1 MQINI
6 RVAEEKDFAEIFKLI
21 RELAVFENQTDQLLN
36 STEKMREEKEFF
48 NCYVAETPDKKI
60 VGYATYIFCYYTW
73 VGKSL
78 YMDDLYVLPEYRGK
92 GIGTLL
98 IGKVIDFAR
107 ETKCHRLR
115 WQVSNWNAKA
125 IVFYKSLGAVINE
138 TEQNCDISFS

>member
-1 MQINI
+1 MDIKI
-6 RVAEEKDFAEIFKLI
+6 RKAEEKDFTEIFKLI
-21 RELAVFENQTDQLLN
+21 HELAVFEHQTDQLLN
-36 STEKMREEKEFF
+36 SVERMKDEKEFF
-48 NCYVAETPDKKI
+48 NCYIAETADKKI

-107 ETKCHRLR
+107 ETTCHRLR

>member
-1 MQINI
+1 MDIEI
-6 RVAEEKDFAEIFKLI
+6 RPAEEKDFARIFELI
-21 RELAVFENQTDQLLN
+21 YELAVFENQSEQLLN
-36 STEKMREEKEFF
+36 SAERMREEKEFF
-48 NCYVAETPDKKI
+48 NCYVAENQDRKI

-98 IGKVIDFAR
+98 IRKVMDYAR

-138 TEQNCDISFS
+138 TEQNCDVSF

>member
-1 MQINI
+1 MEVKI
-6 RVAEEKDFAEIFKLI
+6 RVAEEKDFPRIFELI
-21 RELAVFENQTDQLLN
+21 QELAVFEKQTDQLLN
-36 STEKMREEKEFF
+36 SAERMLAEKEYF
-48 NCYVAETPDKKI
+48 NCYVAETDDLKI
-60 VGYATYIFCYYTW
+60 IGYATYIFSYYTW

-98 IGKVIDFAR
+98 IRKVIDYAR

-115 WQVSNWNAKA
+115 WQVSSWNAKA

-138 TEQNCDISFS
+138 TEQNCDISF

>member
-1 MQINI
+1 MEIKI
-6 RVAEEKDFAEIFKLI
+6 RVAEEKDFARVIELI
-21 RELAVFENQTDQLLN
+21 HELAVFENQTDQLVN
-36 STEKMREEKEFF
+36 SADRMMAEKEFF
-48 NCYVAETPDKKI
+48 NCYVAETPDRKI

-98 IGKVIDFAR
+98 IRKVIDYAR

-138 TEQNCDISFS
+138 TEQNCDLSF

>member
-1 MQINI
+1 MEIKI
-6 RVAEEKDFAEIFKLI
+6 RIAEERDFQRILELI
-21 RELAVFENQTDQLLN
+21 HELAVFEHQTDQLLN
-36 STEKMREEKEFF
+36 SAGRMLEEKEYF
-48 NCYVAETPDKKI
+48 NCYVAENEDGII

-78 YMDDLYVLPEYRGK
+78 YMDDLYVQPDYRGM

-98 IGKVIDFAR
+98 IRKVIDYAR

-115 WQVSNWNAKA
+115 WQVSNWNEKA

-138 TEQNCDISFS
+138 TEQNCDVSF

>member
-1 MQINI
+1 MDIKI
-6 RVAEEKDFAEIFKLI
+6 RKAEEKDFTEIFKLI

-36 STEKMREEKEFF
+36 SVERMKDEKEYF
-48 NCYVAETPDKKI
+48 NCYIAETADKKI

-107 ETKCHRLR
+107 ETTCHRLR

-138 TEQNCDISFS
+138 TEQNCDISF